1 MKYFFV
7 FIAIIFLFSLFIWQA
22 IFLPKDLGFQGE
34 AVFLINKGQGLEK
47 IASELEE
54 QGLIK
59 NRYFFMVYIFT
70 RKSATDLKA
79 GQYQLSSSMTI
90 AEIAEKIISG
100 DRIKRILTVIEGWT
114 VKDIQ
119 ELLKDK
125 PGTVP
130 LESEGYLF
138 PDTYEIFP
146 DDSVEEIVEMM
157 KANFER
163 KLSSAMREEIASQGR
178 TISEIVIMASLI
190 EKEVRTFEDKKIVS
204 GILWKRLKVGMPLQ
218 VDATIIYITGK
229 RTARISIEETRI
241 DSPYN
246 TYKYPGL
253 PVGPICN
260 PGLESIKAAIEPEES
275 EYWYYLSAPDGTT
288 IFSKNLQEHN
298 LAKAKYLK

>member
-229 RTARISIEETRI
+229 RTVRISIEETRI